1 MDIDTIYFNG
11 IDVDEGTPAVPAMSA
26 EAFAEQISQVAK
38 LGHTGPANLS
48 ELKFR
53 ADQPQDLGIKA
64 GVDPKKLDS
73 NGCYAATPSARGR
86 ILQRALC

>member
-26 EAFAEQISQVAK
+26 EAFADQISQVAK
-38 LGHTGPANLS
+38 LGHTKPANLS

-53 ADQPQDLGIKA
+53 GSASRPRRQGGYRSQEARPGRLGRHLRQRRRPDRRA
-64 GVDPKKLDS
+64 GP
-73 NGCYAATPSARGR
+73 
-86 ILQRALC
+86 